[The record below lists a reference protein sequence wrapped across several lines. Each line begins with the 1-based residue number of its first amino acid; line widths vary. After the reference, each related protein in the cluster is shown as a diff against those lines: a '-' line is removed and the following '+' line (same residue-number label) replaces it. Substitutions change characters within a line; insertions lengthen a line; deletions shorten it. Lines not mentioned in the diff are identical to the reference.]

1 MIVSLLF
8 IGYVLC
14 APIEDLVSEDTWS
27 KFKIPYAG
35 KL

>member
-8 IGYVLC
+8 IGYVLA
-14 APIEDLVSEDTWS
+14 APIEDLVADDTWA